1 MDTQVRMRLPRN
13 PFLDA
18 VYKSGLLPPDDLIE
32 LLSQFDP
39 EQVASADPI
48 QIATFLVRKKRLTKF
63 QAMQLL
69 NGRTQGFLLGPYK
82 ILEGIRQD
90 RVGMVFLGEHTE
102 TKSLVAIKVLPTD
115 RVLDPTVFKPFV
127 EEVRAAAKVKHPN
140 VARILDMRSYNGTH
154 YVASEYV
161 ASATLDKVVAQKGPL
176 PPKSAARVVA
186 QVAIGLMHVHER
198 NILHRDIK
206 PSNIAVTS
214 DGQAKLLD
222 LGLTHMLENPWKQ
235 VTRRINM
242 QEYAEEVAH
251 IAPEQA
257 WGCELD
263 ARSDIYSLGST
274 FYWLLTGQPAFP
286 GLAGQSM
293 TERQLRNVPP
303 PSAIRPGIPKDIDEL
318 VQQMGAKDP
327 QERPQTAQE
336 VVVALHAYLPVE
348 QWNALGLDLTTPPKK
363 RVSVPVQSQRQ
374 QKPSFMTRIL
384 NWLLGR
390 KES

>member
-1 MDTQVRMRLPRN
+1 MDTQVRLRLPRN

-32 LLSQFDP
+32 ILSQFDP
-39 EQVASADPI
+39 DQVANADPI

-90 RVGMVFLGEHTE
+90 RVGMVFLAEHTE
-102 TKSLVAIKVLPTD
+102 SKGKVAVKVLPTD
-115 RVLDPTVFKPFV
+115 RVMDPTVFKPFV
-127 EEVRAAAKVKHPN
+127 EEVRSAAKVKHPN
-140 VARILDMRSYNGTH
+140 VAKIVDMRSFNGTH

-176 PPKSAARVVA
+176 PPKSAARIIA
-186 QVAIGLMHVHER
+186 QVAIGLMHVHEKG
-198 NILHRDIK
+198 ILHRDIK
-206 PSNIAVTS
+206 PGNIAVS
-214 DGQAKLLD
+214 DEGQAKLID

-242 QEYAEEVAH
+242 QEYADEVAH

-293 TERQLRNVPP
+293 TERQVRD
-303 PSAIRPGIPKDIDEL
+303 IPKPSEVREGLPLEIDEL
-318 VQQMGAKDP
+318 VCRMGAKDP
-327 QERPQTAQE
+327 QQRPASARD
-336 VVVALHAYLPVE
+336 VVVALHAYLPVA
-348 QWNALGLDLTTPPKK
+348 QWNSLGLDVTPMPRNRLAAIPQATPKK
-363 RVSVPVQSQRQ
+363 
-374 QKPSFMTRIL
+374 KGAIARIL
-384 NWLLGR
+384 GKLLGR
-390 KES
+390 K

>member
-1 MDTQVRMRLPRN
+1 MDTQVRLRLPRN

-32 LLSQFDP
+32 ILSQFDP
-39 EQVASADPI
+39 DQVATADPI

-90 RVGMVFLGEHTE
+90 RVGMVFLAEHSE
-102 TKSLVAIKVLPTD
+102 TKVKVAVKVLPTD
-115 RVLDPTVFKPFV
+115 RVMDPTVFKPFV
-127 EEVRAAAKVKHPN
+127 EEVRSAAKVKHPN
-140 VARILDMRSYNGTH
+140 VARIVDMRSYNGTH
-154 YVASEYV
+154 FVASEYV
-161 ASATLDKVVAQKGPL
+161 ATATLDKVVAQKGPL
-176 PPKSAARVVA
+176 PAKSAARVIA
-186 QVAIGLMHVHER
+186 QVAIGLMHVHEK

-206 PSNIAVTS
+206 PGNIAVS
-214 DGQAKLLD
+214 QDGQAKLID

-235 VTRRINM
+235 VTRRINQ
-242 QEYAEEVAH
+242 QEYADEVAH

-274 FYWLLTGQPAFP
+274 FYWLLTGQSAFP
-286 GLAGQSM
+286 GLAGESM
-293 TERQLRNVPP
+293 TERQVRNVPA
-303 PSAIRPGIPKDIDEL
+303 PSEVSDNVPKDIDQL

-327 QERPQTAQE
+327 LQRPQSARD
-336 VVVALHAYLPVE
+336 VVEALHAYLPVAE
-348 QWNALGLDLTTPPKK
+348 WNALGLDMTPAPKRRLK
-363 RVSVPVQSQRQ
+363 TPAAKV
-374 QKPSFMTRIL
+374 KPQGQGFFAKL
-384 NWLLGR
+384 FGKLFG
-390 KES
+390 KKK

>member
-1 MDTQVRMRLPRN
+1 MDTQVRLRLPRN

-32 LLSQFDP
+32 ILSQFDP
-39 EQVASADPI
+39 DQVASADPI

-90 RVGMVFLGEHTE
+90 RVGMVFLAEHSE
-102 TKSLVAIKVLPTD
+102 TKGKVAVKVLPTD
-115 RVLDPTVFKPFV
+115 RVMDPTVFKPFV
-127 EEVRAAAKVKHPN
+127 EEVRSAAKVKHPN

-161 ASATLDKVVAQKGPL
+161 ASATLDKVVTQKGPL
-176 PPKSAARVVA
+176 PPKSAARVIA
-186 QVAIGLMHVHER
+186 QVAIGLMHVHEK
-198 NILHRDIK
+198 NILHRDVK
-206 PSNIAVTS
+206 PGNIAVS
-214 DGQAKLLD
+214 EDGQAKLID

-242 QEYAEEVAH
+242 QEYADEVAH

-274 FYWLLTGQPAFP
+274 FYWLLTGKPAFP
-286 GLAGQSM
+286 GLAGESM
-293 TERQLRNVPP
+293 TERQVRDVPP
-303 PSAIRPGIPKDIDEL
+303 PSDQQDGIPKEIDQL
-318 VQQMGAKDP
+318 VQSMGAKDP
-327 QERPQTAQE
+327 LKRPQSARD
-336 VVVALHAYLPVE
+336 VVVALHAYLPVA
-348 QWNALGLDLTTPPKK
+348 QWNDLGLDMTPAPK
-363 RVSVPVQSQRQ
+363 
-374 QKPSFMTRIL
+374 
-384 NWLLGR
+384 R
-390 KES
+390 KLKAPAAKAQPKQGFFGKLFGKLFGKKK